1 MQGDVEVLAAVA
13 GEQAPSSCRTGG
25 VARLGVGVAGHNY
38 QLDYIS
44 RNTATLA
51 LDISLQLTASITQG
65 DLLLLGN
72 FVMCRYQVRGPRH
85 TDGTEKQIGLDS
97 N

>member
-1 MQGDVEVLAAVA
+1 MEVLAAVA
-13 GEQAPSSCRTGG
+13 GEQATTSCSTGG

-51 LDISLQLTASITQG
+51 LDISLELTASITQG
-65 DLLLLGN
+65 DLLLLGDCVDN
-72 FVMCRYQVRGPRH
+72 MSSVRGEAHRR
-85 TDGTEKQIGLDS
+85 D
-97 N
+97 

>member
-1 MQGDVEVLAAVA
+1 MCQGDVEVLAAVA

-65 DLLLLGN
+65 DLLLLGDCVDN
-72 FVMCRYQVRGPRH
+72 LSSVRGTHRR
-85 TDGTEKQIGLDS
+85 D
-97 N
+97 

>member
-1 MQGDVEVLAAVA
+1 MLAAVA

-38 QLDYIS
+38 QLDFIS
-44 RNTATLA
+44 RDTATLA
-51 LDISLQLTASITQG
+51 LDISLELTASITQG

-72 FVMCRYQVRGPRH
+72 CVDNMSSVRA
-85 TDGTEKQIGLDS
+85 TQTYGTEKQIGLDS

>member
-13 GEQAPSSCRTGG
+13 GEQATSSCGTGG

-44 RNTATLA
+44 RDTATLA
-51 LDISLQLTASITQG
+51 LDISLELTVSITQG

-72 FVMCRYQVRGPRH
+72 CVDNLSLVRGEAHRR
-85 TDGTEKQIGLDS
+85 TGLRRRLD
-97 N
+97 

>member
-1 MQGDVEVLAAVA
+1 MLAVVT

-44 RNTATLA
+44 RDTATLA
-51 LDISLQLTASITQG
+51 LDISLELTASITQG

-72 FVMCRYQVRGPRH
+72 CVDNMSSVRGEAH

>member
-13 GEQAPSSCRTGG
+13 GEQATTSSCGTGG

-44 RNTATLA
+44 RDTATLA
-51 LDISLQLTASITQG
+51 LDISLELTASITQG
-65 DLLLLGN
+65 DILLLGN
-72 FVMCRYQVRGPRH
+72 R
-85 TDGTEKQIGLDS
+85 
-97 N
+97 